1 MWGTVQWS
9 EIHKLIGSSDIDFIT
24 HLQYDKLVGLPRREK
39 TQRNLCAHKGEKIKP
54 NFPPFSNLF
63 LQHGNDSD
71 PFHLGNTYGGIPT
84 NLVSQFFQESLFA
97 RRGEEAE
104 CAKESC
110 CD

>member
-1 MWGTVQWS
+1 MVLRYDDNGTCALTKVRKS
-9 EIHKLIGSSDIDFIT
+9 NRVL
-24 HLQYDKLVGLPRREK
+24 LK
-39 TQRNLCAHKGEKIKP
+39 TK
-54 NFPPFSNLF
+54 FPSFFKSVF

-84 NLVSQFFQESLFA
+84 NLVRQFFQESLFA
-97 RRGEEAE
+97 RREEEEEAE